1 MSTIPL
7 PPVPPSPAA
16 LTFAYDAQTD
26 DGHRVVGTIE
36 AGDAEHA
43 TSRLRAM
50 QLRVIEVRPAARRPD
65 GRRMRGGDFI
75 TFNQQLAQLTAAG
88 MPVEQGLRMIA
99 ADLGRGKLKRTVDLM
114 ATELEAGTAIDQA
127 FDKYQN
133 KFPPL
138 YGRLIRAGVK
148 GGNLPAVLLSLSKHL
163 DLTQR
168 LRATLW
174 RAVSYP
180 LVVLVAFGFLLA
192 FLGMVVSPQFAR
204 IYADFR
210 LQLPLPTQMLIGLST
225 VAPALLFILIAV
237 VILGPIAWGML
248 QAAGYGNVIVERL
261 VLPLPLI
268 GPVLRANYVARWCDG
283 AKLGVEAGLDLPQ
296 AIALGND
303 ASGSHRLATDGA
315 ALAEALG
322 AGRSLTSAPTSLL
335 PRTVP
340 AAIQFASGYSDLGST
355 LDSLSDMY
363 RRQAETRLEAV
374 PGVLTPLLVLLIA
387 FMIGF
392 VIVALFAPLVSLLK
406 GIQGW

>member
-1 MSTIPL
+1 MSTLPL
-7 PPVPPSPAA
+7 PPVSPSPAA
-16 LTFAYDAQTD
+16 STFAYDAQTD

-36 AGDAEHA
+36 ATDAEHA

-50 QLRVIEVRPAARRPD
+50 QLRVLEVRPSAPRPD
-65 GRRMRGGDFI
+65 GKRMRGGDFI

-88 MPVEQGLRMIA
+88 MPIEQGLRMIA
-99 ADLGRGKLKRTVDLM
+99 ADLGRGKLKRTVDLL
-114 ATELEAGTAIDQA
+114 ATELEAGTSIDQA

-148 GGNLPAVLLSLSKHL
+148 GGNLPAVLLSLGKHL

-180 LVVLVAFGFLLA
+180 LVVLVAFGFLLS
-192 FLGMVVSPQFAR
+192 FLGMVVSPEFAK
-204 IYADFR
+204 IYGDFR
-210 LQLPLPTQMLIGLST
+210 LQLPLPTRMLIGLST
-225 VAPALLFILIAV
+225 IAPALLFTLIAL
-237 VILGPIAWGML
+237 VILAPIAWGML
-248 QAAGYGNVIVERL
+248 QAAGYGNSVVERL

-268 GPVLRANYVARWCDG
+268 GPVLRANFVARWCDG
-283 AKLGVEAGLDLPQ
+283 TKLGVEAGLDLPQ

-303 ASGSHRLATDGA
+303 ASGSQRLARDGA

-322 AGRSLTSAPTSLL
+322 AGRSLTSATTSLL
-335 PRTVP
+335 PATVP
-340 AAIQFASGYSDLGST
+340 AAIQFASGYSDLAGT

-392 VIVALFAPLVSLLK
+392 VIVALFAPLASLLK